1 MRQNCFSVSLRADAR
16 IETKT
21 IRRKLIVIVFSC
33 CLGRVGRAVSLP
45 SLNSNSFIICWISV
59 GIVKEGI

>member
-21 IRRKLIVIVFSC
+21 IRRKLIIIVFSC

-45 SLNSNSFIICWISV
+45 SLNSNSFIIC
-59 GIVKEGI
+59 